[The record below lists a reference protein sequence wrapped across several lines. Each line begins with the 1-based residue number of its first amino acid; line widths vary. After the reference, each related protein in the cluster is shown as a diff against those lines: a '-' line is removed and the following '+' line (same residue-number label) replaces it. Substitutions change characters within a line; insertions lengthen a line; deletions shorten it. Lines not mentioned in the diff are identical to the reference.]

1 MGLIVVPEQYERRR
15 QPQVGVRLN
24 RRDPLARGVI
34 AAVPNLVAGHDAAIG
49 RRLDWSVIT
58 GTFTVAGTP
67 AGAAR
72 ISAGYA
78 IGRLGSTGTPMSP
91 SLTMR
96 GASTVALI
104 VQLANLPSPWG
115 SILGVFDGS
124 NTCCFQMLR
133 GGSSSDLWVVSE
145 YSGQGWSF
153 SGAASAIVKNRPTV
167 VVVTRTGI
175 TSSHSATLWIDG
187 ESFAGVYTGSPGST
201 PSGSGISVKVFG
213 EYWGDPAFAPVGS
226 LVSFVAWNRAFT
238 VAEASGYRRNPQ
250 RIFA

>member
-34 AAVPNLVAGHDAAIG
+34 AAVPSFVAGYDAAIG

-58 GTFTVAGTP
+58 GTFTVAGTA
-67 AGAAR
+67 AGLAR
-72 ISAGYA
+72 ISAGSA
-78 IGRLGSTGTPMSP
+78 IGRLGGTGTPMSP

-96 GASTVALI
+96 GASTVAFI
-104 VQLANLPSPWG
+104 VQLSALPSPWG
-115 SILGVFDGS
+115 SILGIFDSS
-124 NTCCFQMLR
+124 NTCALQVLR
-133 GGSSSDLWVVSE
+133 GGSSSDLFVTSE

-153 SGAASAIVKNRPTV
+153 TDAASAIVKTRPV
-167 VVVTRTGI
+167 VAVVTRTGI

-187 ESFAGVYTGSPGST
+187 ESFSGTYTGSPGST
-201 PSGSGISVKVFG
+201 PGGSGISIKVFG
-213 EYWGDPAFAPVGS
+213 EYWGDPAYAPSGA
-226 LVSFVAWNRAFT
+226 LVSFVAWDRALAAAE
-238 VAEASGYRRNPQ
+238 VAAYRRNPQ